1 MRYFFEESVSRNLFN
16 PPDYG
21 KRRKRR
27 IILPKFLSS
36 WHMIPRE
43 TVSQIIDSA
52 AILDVVGDYVS
63 LKRRGANYLGLCP
76 FHNEKTPSFTVSPA
90 KGIYKCFGCGKSGDS
105 VKFLMEQESMTYPEA
120 LRHLAKRAGI
130 EIKEEVQSDET
141 ILEQKEKEALFLIH
155 AFAQKT
161 FTEDLFQNEEGK
173 NIGLSYLKERGF
185 TQASIDKFL
194 LGYSLSDR
202 NYFAQKALKEGYQKD
217 YLIKSGIVIDGERGL
232 FDRFAGRVMFPIQN
246 LSGRVIG
253 FGGRILTND
262 KKTAK
267 YLNSPETDIYHKSNV
282 LYGLTQARKSII
294 QQDNCFLVEG
304 YTDVISLHQ
313 AGIENVVSSSGTSLT
328 IEQIRLIRRFT
339 RNITVMYDGDAAGI
353 KASFRGIDLLLAE
366 GMNIKVLL
374 FPDGEDPDSFSRKT
388 PQHELLEFLQQNT
401 SDFIRFNASLLLK
414 DVQNDPIRK
423 TSLIRE
429 MVDSISLIPD
439 VITRSLFIKD
449 CSTLMDVAESMLT
462 FEVNKQVRKKRDEVQ
477 KGTQTPEITE
487 DLEKEENQATGI
499 PELDS
504 SPDKVVK
511 AEWHLIRLLV
521 RYGERTVKVPLNADN
536 DNPSQAEYWE
546 TLASNYV
553 KFLLDQIEY
562 RFKEEVHQIIFDEIN
577 KSIEENIIP
586 EQQVFLRHEN
596 DEIQKLAIDLVTS
609 NHHLSPNWSER
620 FKLIIVTEE
629 DHLLRTIDKAFSRL
643 QLEVVLEKIA
653 LNDLALQN
661 NENEEEGFILLQRK
675 KELNENKVM
684 LAHILGVVITP

>member
-1 MRYFFEESVSRNLFN
+1 
-16 PPDYG
+16 
-21 KRRKRR
+21 
-27 IILPKFLSS
+27 
-36 WHMIPRE
+36 MIPRE

-120 LRHLAKRAGI
+120 LRYLAKKAGI

-141 ILEQKEKEALFLIH
+141 LIEQKEKETLFLIH

-161 FTEDLFQNEEGK
+161 FTEDLFQSEEGK

-194 LGYSLSDR
+194 LGFARSER
-202 NYFAQKALKEGYQKD
+202 NYFTQKALAAGYQKE
-217 YLIKSGIVIDGERGL
+217 YLAKSGIVIEGEKGL

-267 YLNSPETDIYHKSNV
+267 YLNSPETDIYHKSHV
-282 LYGLTQARKSII
+282 LYGLTQSRKSII
-294 QQDNCFLVEG
+294 QHDNCFLVEG

-339 RNITVMYDGDAAGI
+339 KNITVMYDGDAAGI

-388 PQHELLEFLQQNT
+388 PQHELLEFLRSNT
-401 SDFIRFNASLLLK
+401 TDFIRFKASLLLNE
-414 DVQNDPIRK
+414 VQNDPIKK
-423 TSLIRE
+423 TGLIRE
-429 MVDSISLIPD
+429 MVDSVALIPD
-439 VITRSLFIKD
+439 AITRSLFIKD
-449 CSTLMDVAESMLT
+449 CSVLMDVAESMLT
-462 FEVNKQVRKKRDEVQ
+462 FEVNKQVRKKLEEAHKGNQQ
-477 KGTQTPEITE
+477 KEAIE
-487 DLEKEENQATGI
+487 ELKKEENQESEI
-499 PELDS
+499 PEIDA
-504 SPDKVVK
+504 SPDPIIK
-511 AEWHLIRLLV
+511 AEWQLIRLLV
-521 RYGERTVKVPLNADN
+521 KFGDRAVKVPLNTESDGSE
-536 DNPSQAEYWE
+536 PPEFWE

-553 KFLLDQIEY
+553 KILLDQIEY
-562 RFKEEVHQIIFDEIN
+562 RFREEIHQSIFDEIN
-577 KSIEENIIP
+577 KQIESSVVP
-586 EQQVFLRHEN
+586 EQQIFLRHEN
-596 DEIQKLAIDLVTS
+596 EEIQKMAIDLVTT

-620 FKLIIVTEE
+620 FKLVIVTEE

-643 QLEVVLEKIA
+643 QLEVVLGKIEA
-653 LNDLALQN
+653 I
-661 NENEEEGFILLQRK
+661 NEELKNEKNEENSFVLLQRK
-675 KELNENKVM
+675 KELDETKVM
-684 LAHILGVVITP
+684 LADILGIVILG